1 MRLPYCYIS
10 DVKEENYSIRVDT
23 ELGERLIFKGL
34 GEKREFLRRSLTE
47 SMSLLSMRTQ
57 RIIGEIQ
64 PQLDTMIRR
73 KLADLMKDG
82 RAAGKTEFDKLS

>member
-1 MRLPYCYIS
+1 
-10 DVKEENYSIRVDT
+10 
-23 ELGERLIFKGL
+23 
-34 GEKREFLRRSLTE
+34 
-47 SMSLLSMRTQ
+47 MRTQ